1 MEHHK
6 NTIKVLEYLQ
16 KTKFLKMAFLIRV
29 LLLKYGQN
37 VFSNENNAFKRNA
50 SLFCIFMF
58 FALTFLISNSITN
71 RFTLTW
77 RHSN

>member
-37 VFSNENNAFKRNA
+37 VFSNENNAF
-50 SLFCIFMF
+50 
-58 FALTFLISNSITN
+58 
-71 RFTLTW
+71 
-77 RHSN
+77 